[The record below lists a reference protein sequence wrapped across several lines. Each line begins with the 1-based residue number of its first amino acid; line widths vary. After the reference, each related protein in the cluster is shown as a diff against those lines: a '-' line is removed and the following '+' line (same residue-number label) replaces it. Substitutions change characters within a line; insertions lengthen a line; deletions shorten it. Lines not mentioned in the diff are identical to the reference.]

1 MKHLPKDVQ
10 KLSDEQLAD
19 QLFPKEA
26 LDKIKADLETAKPK
40 CKPRTAP

>member
-10 KLSDEQLAD
+10 KLGDKQLAD
-19 QLFPKEA
+19 HLFPKEA
-26 LDKIKADLETAKPK
+26 LDKIKAELETEKPK